1 MLDRKHPM
9 SEKTIPNILKLN
21 WERGGS
27 FVKLSQKEVESALA
41 DYTSHKLSSFELL
54 SKGCMNTNYK
64 IALSNNTTVVLRVY
78 TRDPGCLSREYNIH
92 EIIQEKIPVPR
103 FLHRNNDSKILSHPF
118 AIIEYAEGILFRD
131 LILENPQKAIESC
144 SYQAGMILTQMASFQ
159 FKEAGFFEDDLKI
172 KPFDKSEEIFTY
184 ITAALS
190 NPHIIDYFGQEL
202 TKKLLTSI
210 EKYHPVINELSQ
222 HKNLTHADYDPTNI
236 LVKKENNEWQISAIL
251 DWEFALSSTYYMDIG
266 LMLRFAH
273 HLLSPF
279 QSSFIQGINE
289 GNPSLLAPD
298 WEIRAKLVDLLNLL
312 SLCLSSS
319 LHSRPR
325 MFKDIKEILIYT
337 SQVL

>member
-1 MLDRKHPM
+1 MPK
-9 SEKTIPNILKLN
+9 KTTPDVLKLN

-64 IALSNNTTVVLRVY
+64 ITLSNNTTVVLRVY
-78 TRDPGCLSREYNIH
+78 TRDPGCLSREHSVH
-92 EIIQEKIPVPR
+92 ELIQEKVPVPR
-103 FLHRNNDSKILSHPF
+103 FLHRNKDNQIIPHPF

-131 LILENPQKAIESC
+131 LILEGPQKAIDSC

-172 KPFDKSEEIFTY
+172 KPFEKEDFFNY
-184 ITAALS
+184 IASALS
-190 NPHIIDYFGQEL
+190 NPHIVDYFGQEL

-210 EKYHPVINELSQ
+210 EKYHPIINEISQ
-222 HKNLTHADYDPTNI
+222 HKNLTHADYDPANI
-236 LVKKENNEWQISAIL
+236 LVKKGNNEWQISAIL

-273 HLLSPF
+273 HLPSPF
-279 QSSFIQGINE
+279 QNSFIQGIHE
-289 GNPSLLAPD
+289 ANPSLLAPD
-298 WEIRAKLVDLLNLL
+298 WEIRAKLVDLLSLL
-312 SLCLSSS
+312 SLCLSNSP
-319 LHSRPR
+319 HSRPR
-325 MFKDIKEILIYT
+325 MFKNIKELLIHT
-337 SQVL
+337 SQVI